1 MKILLI
7 RYVAVLILMVALPS
21 SLQTAATTSQSI
33 GTTMDR
39 DLTEASITKLRG
51 LYAEG
56 KYTVTQVTQ
65 WHLNRIARYDNVY
78 KAFLHVDSAGALA
91 AAAAADA
98 AKRNAG
104 SQFNPGLLWGIPIAV
119 KGNTSVKGLVTSNG
133 WRGYTISGKELIAP
147 EDAAI
152 IAKLKAAGAIILGH
166 TNLPDFA
173 AADTTISSAGGRTG
187 NAYNWKFSPGGSSG
201 GTATAVSA
209 GFAVFGTG
217 SDTSNSIRL
226 PSGASALVGVLPTRG
241 LVSINGIHPLD
252 WLLDNAG
259 PMART
264 VTDAAIALTVMTG
277 EDPRD
282 PRTVGSSGKSQPGPY
297 TQYLR
302 RDALKGKRFGVPSF
316 IMRDIELRPETRVM
330 FMRAVE
336 GLRSAGATVVM
347 DDAILPPSFDVLTG
361 AINTRPYLRQG
372 FENFL
377 REFGPS
383 QYHSTAEFE
392 KAVGISIPLFFLDSP
407 LRLLESDPAAE
418 TWFLGPQRKALAAYE
433 ESLNRF
439 RLDGFVYP
447 ALQMPP
453 NDETIPQP
461 GGGQSQGPHS
471 KTGWTNT
478 IGVPAVVV
486 PGGFYTNGLPFGVE
500 FSARPWKDWD
510 LLGWAFAYEQATH
523 HRKQPMLVETN

>member
-1 MKILLI
+1 
-7 RYVAVLILMVALPS
+7 
-21 SLQTAATTSQSI
+21 
-33 GTTMDR
+33 MDR
-39 DLTEASITKLRG
+39 DLTEASIAKLRA
-51 LYAEG
+51 LYGEG

-65 WHLNRIARYDNVY
+65 WHLNRIAHYNNVY
-78 KAFLHVDSAGALA
+78 KAFVYVDSEGALA

-104 SQFNPGLLWGIPIAV
+104 SRFNPGLLWGIPIAV

-133 WRGYTISGKELIAP
+133 WRGYTVPGKELIAP
-147 EDAAI
+147 EDAAVV
-152 IAKLKAAGAIILGH
+152 AKLRAAGAIILGH

-173 AADTTISSAGGRTG
+173 ASDTTISSAGGRTG

-209 GFAVFGTG
+209 SFAVFGTG

-226 PSGASALVGVLPTRG
+226 PSGASGLVGVLPTRG
-241 LVSINGIHPLD
+241 LVSIHGIHPLD
-252 WLLDNAG
+252 WLLDNTG

-282 PRTVGSSGKSQPGPY
+282 FRTGGSSGKAQPGPY

-302 RDALKGKRFGVPSF
+302 RDALKGRRFGVPSF
-316 IMRDIELRPETRVM
+316 IMRDIALQPETRVM
-330 FMRAVE
+330 FIRAVE

-347 DDAILPPSFDVLTG
+347 DDAILPSSFDVLTD

-377 REFGPS
+377 RDFGPA
-383 QYHSTAEFE
+383 QYHSSSEFE
-392 KAVGISIPLFFLDSP
+392 KVVGIAIPLFFLDSP
-407 LRLLESDPAAE
+407 LRVLESDPAAE
-418 TWFLGPQRKALAAYE
+418 GLFFGPQRKALAAYE
-433 ESLNRF
+433 ESLSRF
-439 RLDGFVYP
+439 KLDGFVYP

-471 KTGWTNT
+471 KTGWNNT

-486 PGGFYTNGLPFGVE
+486 PGGYYPNGLPFGIE

-510 LLGWAFAYEQATH
+510 LMGWAFAYEQATH
-523 HRKQPMLVETN
+523 HRKPPVLVDSN